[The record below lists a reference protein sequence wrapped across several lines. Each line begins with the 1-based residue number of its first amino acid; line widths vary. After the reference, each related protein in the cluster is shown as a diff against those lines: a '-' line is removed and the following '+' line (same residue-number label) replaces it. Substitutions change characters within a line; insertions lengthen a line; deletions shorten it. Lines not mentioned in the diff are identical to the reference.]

1 MLLDSDDDTDSSV
14 LGEAEMLKSFIIT
27 AYARYLGQES
37 LDMIIKNINMIV
49 NEIFKN
55 YFVMNLLS
63 NTITIYFDLKN

>member
-1 MLLDSDDDTDSSV
+1 
-14 LGEAEMLKSFIIT
+14 
-27 AYARYLGQES
+27 
-37 LDMIIKNINMIV
+37 MIV